1 MTTTLAGIV
10 LIGGFVLLMVL
21 RTPVS
26 FAMLAATLGSAL
38 VTGTNFSVMVRQM
51 VDGANNFSLLSI
63 PFFIVMGEFMSA
75 GGISEKIVDL
85 ANLAVGRFRGGLA
98 YVNVLDSMFF
108 GGISGSAVAD
118 VSSLG
123 TIVIPMM
130 KKQGYDED
138 FAVGLTV
145 TTACQ
150 GVLIPPSHNMV
161 IYALAAGGVS
171 IGTLFMAGLLPG
183 ILLGV
188 GMIIMCIAMA
198 KRYNFPKNEKFAGWR
213 YVGKTALQT
222 LPALFMPIIILGGI
236 LGGVFTPT
244 ESSVVA
250 GVYALVVSAFI
261 LRNLTWRD
269 VYEAL
274 VESAKMTAVVM
285 FIIAVAA
292 AMGWGITT
300 MRLPQKISEWCLSF
314 AHTKLQF
321 MMLCFVLLVIIGMLV
336 DVTPAILI
344 IVPILVPAARA
355 FGVDMLYFGLFVAM
369 TLTMGLVTPPVGM
382 LLFTTCTV
390 AKIDL
395 SAMYKSILPYALV
408 EIIFCVL
415 LIFAEPVLLFLPRLF
430 GY

>member
-1 MTTTLAGIV
+1 MEAIIVLVAFLLLV
-10 LIGGFVLLMVL
+10 LIGVPIGWSIAGV
-21 RTPVS
+21 
-26 FAMLAATLGSAL
+26 
-38 VTGTNFSVMVRQM
+38 
-51 VDGANNFSLLSI
+51 SLLTLFYSDVAFSILPMKMVGGVNTFTFLCI
-63 PFFIVMGEFMSA
+63 PFFIFAANIMSR
-75 GGISEKIVDL
+75 GGITKRIFLFCDAICGHFS
-85 ANLAVGRFRGGLA
+85 GGLA
-98 YVNVLDSMFF
+98 HANVLASMLF
-108 GGISGSAVAD
+108 GGISGASNAD
-118 VSSLG
+118 
-123 TIVIPMM
+123 
-130 KKQGYDED
+130 
-138 FAVGLTV
+138 AVGLGAIESEMMTEKGYKRSYSAAV
-145 TTACQ
+145 TAASAILSSI
-150 GVLIPPSHNMV
+150 VPPSNIFIV
-161 IYALAAGGVS
+161 YAVTAGTVSVLAMFIGGIVPAVLLTALL
-171 IGTLFMAGLLPG
+171 IGLN
-183 ILLGV
+183 V
-188 GMIIMCIAMA
+188 YYA
-198 KRYNFPKNEKFAGWR
+198 KRYNFPKNEKSAGWR

-250 GVYALVVSAFI
+250 GVYALLVSAFI

-314 AHTKLQF
+314 AHTKMQF

-355 FGVDMLYFGLFVAM
+355 FGVDTLYFGLFVAM
-369 TLTMGLVTPPVGM
+369 TLTMGLLTPPVGM
-382 LLFTTCTV
+382 LLFTTSTV

>member
-1 MTTTLAGIV
+1 MEAIIVLVAFLLLV
-10 LIGGFVLLMVL
+10 LIGVPIGWSIAGV
-21 RTPVS
+21 
-26 FAMLAATLGSAL
+26 
-38 VTGTNFSVMVRQM
+38 
-51 VDGANNFSLLSI
+51 SLLTLFYSDVAFSILPMKMVGGVNTFTFLCI
-63 PFFIVMGEFMSA
+63 PFFIFAANIMSR
-75 GGISEKIVDL
+75 GGITKRIFLFCDAICGHFS
-85 ANLAVGRFRGGLA
+85 GGLTHA
-98 YVNVLDSMFF
+98 NVLASMLF
-108 GGISGSAVAD
+108 GGISGTSNAD
-118 VSSLG
+118 
-123 TIVIPMM
+123 
-130 KKQGYDED
+130 
-138 FAVGLTV
+138 AVGLGAIEIEMMTEKGYKRSYSAAV
-145 TTACQ
+145 TAASAILSSI
-150 GVLIPPSHNMV
+150 VPPSNIFIV
-161 IYALAAGGVS
+161 YAVTAGTVS
-171 IGTLFMAGLLPG
+171 VSAMFIGGIVPAVLLTALLIGLD
-183 ILLGV
+183 V
-188 GMIIMCIAMA
+188 YYA

-292 AMGWGITT
+292 AMSWGITT

-314 AHTKLQF
+314 AHTKMQF

-355 FGVDMLYFGLFVAM
+355 FGVDTLYFGLFVAM
-369 TLTMGLVTPPVGM
+369 TLTMGLVIRRSACCCLPHPPSQRS
-382 LLFTTCTV
+382 TCPRCTNPSCPMRWW
-390 AKIDL
+390 KSS
-395 SAMYKSILPYALV
+395 SA
-408 EIIFCVL
+408 CC
-415 LIFAEPVLLFLPRLF
+415 
-430 GY
+430 

>member
-1 MTTTLAGIV
+1 MEAIIV
-10 LIGGFVLLMVL
+10 LVAFLLLVLFI
-21 RTPVS
+21 
-26 FAMLAATLGSAL
+26 FA
-38 VTGTNFSVMVRQM
+38 
-51 VDGANNFSLLSI
+51 ANI
-63 PFFIVMGEFMSA
+63 MSR
-75 GGISEKIVDL
+75 GGITKRIFLFCDAICGHFS
-85 ANLAVGRFRGGLA
+85 GGLA
-98 YVNVLDSMFF
+98 HANVLASMLF
-108 GGISGSAVAD
+108 GGISGASNA
-118 VSSLG
+118 
-123 TIVIPMM
+123 
-130 KKQGYDED
+130 E
-138 FAVGLTV
+138 AVGLGAIEIEMMTEKGYKRSYSAAV
-145 TTACQ
+145 TAASAILSSI
-150 GVLIPPSHNMV
+150 VPPSNIFIV
-161 IYALAAGGVS
+161 YAVTAGTVS
-171 IGTLFMAGLLPG
+171 VSAMFIGGIVPAVLLTALLIGLN
-183 ILLGV
+183 V
-188 GMIIMCIAMA
+188 YYA

-292 AMGWGITT
+292 AMGWGHYHHAPTT
-300 MRLPQKISEWCLSF
+300 KDLRMVPV
-314 AHTKLQF
+314 
-321 MMLCFVLLVIIGMLV
+321 LCAYQDAVHDAVLR
-336 DVTPAILI
+336 
-344 IVPILVPAARA
+344 AAGHHRHA
-355 FGVDMLYFGLFVAM
+355 GGRHPRHPDHRTYSGARCQGLRRGYALLRPVCRHD
-369 TLTMGLVTPPVGM
+369 TDHGPGNPPVGM
-382 LLFTTCTV
+382 LLFTTSTV

>member
-1 MTTTLAGIV
+1 MEAIIVLVAFLLLV
-10 LIGGFVLLMVL
+10 LIGVPIGWSIAGVSLL
-21 RTPVS
+21 
-26 FAMLAATLGSAL
+26 TLFYSDVA
-38 VTGTNFSVMVRQM
+38 FSVLPMKMVGG
-51 VDGANNFSLLSI
+51 VNTFTFLCI
-63 PFFIVMGEFMSA
+63 PFFIFAANIMSR
-75 GGISEKIVDL
+75 GGITKRIFLFCDAICGHFS
-85 ANLAVGRFRGGLA
+85 GGLA
-98 YVNVLDSMFF
+98 HANVLASMLF
-108 GGISGSAVAD
+108 GGISGASNAD
-118 VSSLG
+118 
-123 TIVIPMM
+123 
-130 KKQGYDED
+130 
-138 FAVGLTV
+138 AVGLGAIEIEMMTEKGYKRSYSAAV
-145 TTACQ
+145 TAASAILSSI
-150 GVLIPPSHNMV
+150 VPPSNIFIV
-161 IYALAAGGVS
+161 YAVTAGTVS
-171 IGTLFMAGLLPG
+171 VSAMFIGGIVPAVLLTALLIGLN
-183 ILLGV
+183 V
-188 GMIIMCIAMA
+188 YYA

>member
-1 MTTTLAGIV
+1 MEAIIVLVAFLLLV
-10 LIGGFVLLMVL
+10 LIGVPIGWSIAGV
-21 RTPVS
+21 
-26 FAMLAATLGSAL
+26 
-38 VTGTNFSVMVRQM
+38 
-51 VDGANNFSLLSI
+51 SLLTLFYSDVAFSILPMKMVGGVNTFTFLCI
-63 PFFIVMGEFMSA
+63 PFFIFAANIMSR
-75 GGISEKIVDL
+75 GGITKRIFLFCDAICGHFS
-85 ANLAVGRFRGGLA
+85 GGLA
-98 YVNVLDSMFF
+98 HANVLASMLF
-108 GGISGSAVAD
+108 GGISGTSNAD
-118 VSSLG
+118 
-123 TIVIPMM
+123 
-130 KKQGYDED
+130 
-138 FAVGLTV
+138 AVGLGAIEIEMMTEKGYKRSYSAAV
-145 TTACQ
+145 TATSAILSSI
-150 GVLIPPSHNMV
+150 VPPSNIFIV
-161 IYALAAGGVS
+161 YAVTAGTVS
-171 IGTLFMAGLLPG
+171 VSAVFIGGIVPAVLLTALLIGLN
-183 ILLGV
+183 V
-188 GMIIMCIAMA
+188 YYA

-274 VESAKMTAVVM
+274 VKSAKMTAVVM

-355 FGVDMLYFGLFVAM
+355 FGVDTLYFGLFVAM
-369 TLTMGLVTPPVGM
+369 TLTMGLVIRRSACCCLPHPPSQRS
-382 LLFTTCTV
+382 TCPRCTNPSYPMRWW
-390 AKIDL
+390 KSS
-395 SAMYKSILPYALV
+395 SA
-408 EIIFCVL
+408 CC
-415 LIFAEPVLLFLPRLF
+415 
-430 GY
+430 

>member
-1 MTTTLAGIV
+1 MEAIIV
-10 LIGGFVLLMVL
+10 LVAFLLLVLFI
-21 RTPVS
+21 
-26 FAMLAATLGSAL
+26 FA
-38 VTGTNFSVMVRQM
+38 
-51 VDGANNFSLLSI
+51 ANI
-63 PFFIVMGEFMSA
+63 MSR
-75 GGISEKIVDL
+75 GGITKRIFLFCDAICGHFS
-85 ANLAVGRFRGGLA
+85 GGLA
-98 YVNVLDSMFF
+98 HANVLASMLF
-108 GGISGSAVAD
+108 GGISGASNAD
-118 VSSLG
+118 
-123 TIVIPMM
+123 
-130 KKQGYDED
+130 
-138 FAVGLTV
+138 AVGLGAIEIEMMTEKGYKRSYSAAV
-145 TTACQ
+145 TAASAILSSI
-150 GVLIPPSHNMV
+150 VPPSNIFIV
-161 IYALAAGGVS
+161 YAVTAGTVS
-171 IGTLFMAGLLPG
+171 VSAMFIGGIVPAVLLTALLIGLN
-183 ILLGV
+183 V
-188 GMIIMCIAMA
+188 YYA
-198 KRYNFPKNEKFAGWR
+198 KRYNFPKNEKSAGWR

-314 AHTKLQF
+314 AHTKMQF

-355 FGVDMLYFGLFVAM
+355 FGVDTLYFGLFVAM
-369 TLTMGLVTPPVGM
+369 TLTMGLLTPPVGM
-382 LLFTTCTV
+382 LLFTTSTV

>member
-1 MTTTLAGIV
+1 MEAIVVLVVFLLLV
-10 LIGGFVLLMVL
+10 LIGVPIGWSIAGVSLL
-21 RTPVS
+21 
-26 FAMLAATLGSAL
+26 TLFYSDVA
-38 VTGTNFSVMVRQM
+38 FSVLPMKMVGG
-51 VDGANNFSLLSI
+51 VNTFTFLCI
-63 PFFIVMGEFMSA
+63 PFFIFAANIMSR
-75 GGISEKIVDL
+75 GGITKRIFLFCDAICGHFS
-85 ANLAVGRFRGGLA
+85 GGLA
-98 YVNVLDSMFF
+98 HANVLASMLF
-108 GGISGSAVAD
+108 GGISGASNAD
-118 VSSLG
+118 
-123 TIVIPMM
+123 
-130 KKQGYDED
+130 
-138 FAVGLTV
+138 AVGLGAIEIEMMTEKGYKRSYSAAV
-145 TTACQ
+145 TAASAILSSI
-150 GVLIPPSHNMV
+150 VPPSNIFIV
-161 IYALAAGGVS
+161 YAVTAGTVS
-171 IGTLFMAGLLPG
+171 VSAMFIGGIVPAVVLTALL
-183 ILLGV
+183 
-188 GMIIMCIAMA
+188 IALNVYYA
-198 KRYNFPKNEKFAGWR
+198 KRYNFPKNEKVAGWR
-213 YVGKTALQT
+213 HVGKTALQT

-250 GVYALVVSAFI
+250 GAYALVVSAFV

-300 MRLPQKISEWCLSF
+300 MRLPQKISEWCLTF

-321 MMLCFVLLVIIGMLV
+321 MMLCFALLVIIGMLV

-382 LLFTTCTV
+382 LLFTTSTV

-395 SAMYKSILPYALV
+395 SAMYKAILPYALV
-408 EIIFCVL
+408 EILFCIL
-415 LIFAEPVLLFLPRLF
+415 LIFAEPVLLFLPGLF

>member
-1 MTTTLAGIV
+1 MPPSNIFIVYAVTAGTVSVSAMFIGGIV
-10 LIGGFVLLMVL
+10 PAVLLTALLIGL
-21 RTPVS
+21 
-26 FAMLAATLGSAL
+26 
-38 VTGTNFSVMVRQM
+38 
-51 VDGANNFSLLSI
+51 
-63 PFFIVMGEFMSA
+63 
-75 GGISEKIVDL
+75 
-85 ANLAVGRFRGGLA
+85 
-98 YVNVLDSMFF
+98 NV
-108 GGISGSAVAD
+108 
-118 VSSLG
+118 
-123 TIVIPMM
+123 
-130 KKQGYDED
+130 Y
-138 FAVGLTV
+138 
-145 TTACQ
+145 
-150 GVLIPPSHNMV
+150 
-161 IYALAAGGVS
+161 Y
-171 IGTLFMAGLLPG
+171 
-183 ILLGV
+183 
-188 GMIIMCIAMA
+188 A
-198 KRYNFPKNEKFAGWR
+198 KRYNFPKNEKSAGWR

-300 MRLPQKISEWCLSF
+300 MHLPQKISEWCLSF
-314 AHTKLQF
+314 AHTKMQF

-355 FGVDMLYFGLFVAM
+355 FGVDTLYFGLFVAM

-382 LLFTTCTV
+382 LLFTTSTV

>member
-1 MTTTLAGIV
+1 MEAIIV
-10 LIGGFVLLMVL
+10 LVAFLLLVLFI
-21 RTPVS
+21 
-26 FAMLAATLGSAL
+26 FA
-38 VTGTNFSVMVRQM
+38 
-51 VDGANNFSLLSI
+51 ANI
-63 PFFIVMGEFMSA
+63 MSR
-75 GGISEKIVDL
+75 GGITKRIFLFCDAICGHFS
-85 ANLAVGRFRGGLA
+85 GGLA
-98 YVNVLDSMFF
+98 HANVLASMLF
-108 GGISGSAVAD
+108 GGISGASNAD
-118 VSSLG
+118 
-123 TIVIPMM
+123 
-130 KKQGYDED
+130 
-138 FAVGLTV
+138 AVGLGAIEIEMMTEKGYKRSYSAAV
-145 TTACQ
+145 TAASAILSSI
-150 GVLIPPSHNMV
+150 VPPSNIFIV
-161 IYALAAGGVS
+161 YAVTAGTVS
-171 IGTLFMAGLLPG
+171 VSAMFIGGIVPAVLLTALLIGLN
-183 ILLGV
+183 V
-188 GMIIMCIAMA
+188 YYA
-198 KRYNFPKNEKFAGWR
+198 KRYNFPKNEKSAGWR

-314 AHTKLQF
+314 AHTKMQF
-321 MMLCFVLLVIIGMLV
+321 MMLCFMLLVIIGMLV

-355 FGVDMLYFGLFVAM
+355 FGVDTLYFGLFVAM

-382 LLFTTCTV
+382 LLFTTSTV

>member
-1 MTTTLAGIV
+1 MEAIIV
-10 LIGGFVLLMVL
+10 LVAFLLLVLFI
-21 RTPVS
+21 
-26 FAMLAATLGSAL
+26 FA
-38 VTGTNFSVMVRQM
+38 
-51 VDGANNFSLLSI
+51 ANI
-63 PFFIVMGEFMSA
+63 MSR
-75 GGISEKIVDL
+75 GGITKRIFLFCDAICGHFS
-85 ANLAVGRFRGGLA
+85 GGLA
-98 YVNVLDSMFF
+98 HANVLASMLF
-108 GGISGSAVAD
+108 GGISGASNAD
-118 VSSLG
+118 
-123 TIVIPMM
+123 
-130 KKQGYDED
+130 
-138 FAVGLTV
+138 AVGLGAIEIEMMTEKGYKRSYSAAV
-145 TTACQ
+145 TAASAILSSI
-150 GVLIPPSHNMV
+150 VPPSNIFIV
-161 IYALAAGGVS
+161 YAVTAGTVS
-171 IGTLFMAGLLPG
+171 VSAMFIGGIVPAVLLTALLIGLN
-183 ILLGV
+183 V
-188 GMIIMCIAMA
+188 YYA

-314 AHTKLQF
+314 AHTKMQF

-336 DVTPAILI
+336 DVIPAILI

-355 FGVDMLYFGLFVAM
+355 FGVDTLYFGLFVAM

-382 LLFTTCTV
+382 LLFTTSTV

>member
-1 MTTTLAGIV
+1 MEAIIVLVAFLLLV
-10 LIGGFVLLMVL
+10 LIGVPIGWSIAGVSLL
-21 RTPVS
+21 
-26 FAMLAATLGSAL
+26 TLFYSDVA
-38 VTGTNFSVMVRQM
+38 FSVLPMKMVGG
-51 VDGANNFSLLSI
+51 VNTFTFLCI
-63 PFFIVMGEFMSA
+63 PFFIFAANILSR
-75 GGISEKIVDL
+75 GGITKRIFLFCDAICGHFS
-85 ANLAVGRFRGGLA
+85 GGLA
-98 YVNVLDSMFF
+98 HANVLASMLF
-108 GGISGSAVAD
+108 GGISGASNAD
-118 VSSLG
+118 
-123 TIVIPMM
+123 
-130 KKQGYDED
+130 
-138 FAVGLTV
+138 AVGLGAIEIEMMTEKGYKRSYSAAV
-145 TTACQ
+145 TAASAILSSI
-150 GVLIPPSHNMV
+150 VPPSNIFIV
-161 IYALAAGGVS
+161 YAVTAGTVS
-171 IGTLFMAGLLPG
+171 VSAMFIGGIVPAVLLTALLIGLN
-183 ILLGV
+183 V
-188 GMIIMCIAMA
+188 YYA

-314 AHTKLQF
+314 AHTKMQF

-355 FGVDMLYFGLFVAM
+355 FGVDTLYFGLFVAM

-382 LLFTTCTV
+382 LLFTISTV

>member
-1 MTTTLAGIV
+1 MEAIIV
-10 LIGGFVLLMVL
+10 LVAFLLLVLFI
-21 RTPVS
+21 
-26 FAMLAATLGSAL
+26 FA
-38 VTGTNFSVMVRQM
+38 
-51 VDGANNFSLLSI
+51 ANIMSL
-63 PFFIVMGEFMSA
+63 
-75 GGISEKIVDL
+75 GGITKRIFLFCDAICGHFS
-85 ANLAVGRFRGGLA
+85 GGLA
-98 YVNVLDSMFF
+98 HANVLASMLF
-108 GGISGSAVAD
+108 GGISGASNAD
-118 VSSLG
+118 
-123 TIVIPMM
+123 
-130 KKQGYDED
+130 
-138 FAVGLTV
+138 AVGLGAIEIEMMTEKGYKRSYSAAV
-145 TTACQ
+145 TAASAILSSI
-150 GVLIPPSHNMV
+150 VPPSNIFIV
-161 IYALAAGGVS
+161 YAVTAGTVS
-171 IGTLFMAGLLPG
+171 VSAMFIGGIVPAVLLTALLIGLN
-183 ILLGV
+183 V
-188 GMIIMCIAMA
+188 YYA
-198 KRYNFPKNEKFAGWR
+198 KRYNFPKNEKSAGWR

-314 AHTKLQF
+314 AHTKMQF

-355 FGVDMLYFGLFVAM
+355 FGVDTLYFGLFVAM
-369 TLTMGLVTPPVGM
+369 TLTMGLLTPPVGM
-382 LLFTTCTV
+382 LLFTTSTV

>member
-1 MTTTLAGIV
+1 MEAIIV
-10 LIGGFVLLMVL
+10 LVAFLLLVLFI
-21 RTPVS
+21 
-26 FAMLAATLGSAL
+26 FA
-38 VTGTNFSVMVRQM
+38 
-51 VDGANNFSLLSI
+51 ANIMSL
-63 PFFIVMGEFMSA
+63 
-75 GGISEKIVDL
+75 GGITKRIFLFCDAICGHFS
-85 ANLAVGRFRGGLA
+85 GGLA
-98 YVNVLDSMFF
+98 HANVLASMLF
-108 GGISGSAVAD
+108 GGISGASNAD
-118 VSSLG
+118 
-123 TIVIPMM
+123 
-130 KKQGYDED
+130 
-138 FAVGLTV
+138 AVGLGAIEIEMMTEKGYKRSYSAAV
-145 TTACQ
+145 TAASAILSSI
-150 GVLIPPSHNMV
+150 VPPSNIFIV
-161 IYALAAGGVS
+161 YAVTAGTVS
-171 IGTLFMAGLLPG
+171 VSAMFIGGIVPAVLLTALLIGLN
-183 ILLGV
+183 V
-188 GMIIMCIAMA
+188 YYA
-198 KRYNFPKNEKFAGWR
+198 KRYNFPKNEKSAGWR

-314 AHTKLQF
+314 AHTKMQF

-355 FGVDMLYFGLFVAM
+355 FGVDTLYFGLFVAM
-369 TLTMGLVTPPVGM
+369 TLTMGLVTPPFGM
-382 LLFTTCTV
+382 LLFTTSTV

-408 EIIFCVL
+408 EIVFCVL

>member
-1 MTTTLAGIV
+1 MEAIVVLVVFLLLV
-10 LIGGFVLLMVL
+10 LIGVPISWSIAGVSLL
-21 RTPVS
+21 
-26 FAMLAATLGSAL
+26 TLFYSDVA
-38 VTGTNFSVMVRQM
+38 FSVLPMKMVGG
-51 VDGANNFSLLSI
+51 VNTFTFLCI
-63 PFFIVMGEFMSA
+63 PFFIFAANIMSR
-75 GGISEKIVDL
+75 GGITKRIFLFCDAICGHFS
-85 ANLAVGRFRGGLA
+85 GGLA
-98 YVNVLDSMFF
+98 HANVLASMLF
-108 GGISGSAVAD
+108 GGISGASNAD
-118 VSSLG
+118 
-123 TIVIPMM
+123 
-130 KKQGYDED
+130 
-138 FAVGLTV
+138 AVGLGAIEIEMMTEKGYKRSYSAAV
-145 TTACQ
+145 TAASAILSSI
-150 GVLIPPSHNMV
+150 VPPSNIFIV
-161 IYALAAGGVS
+161 YAVTAGTVS
-171 IGTLFMAGLLPG
+171 VSAMFIGGIVPAVVLTALL
-183 ILLGV
+183 
-188 GMIIMCIAMA
+188 IALNVYYA

-213 YVGKTALQT
+213 HVGKTALQT

-250 GVYALVVSAFI
+250 GAYALVVSAFV

-300 MRLPQKISEWCLSF
+300 MRLPQKISEWCLTF

-382 LLFTTCTV
+382 LLFTTSTV

-395 SAMYKSILPYALV
+395 SAMYKAILPYALV
-408 EIIFCVL
+408 EILFCIL
-415 LIFAEPVLLFLPRLF
+415 LIFAEPVLLFLPGLF

>member
-1 MTTTLAGIV
+1 MEAIIV
-10 LIGGFVLLMVL
+10 LVAFLLLVLFI
-21 RTPVS
+21 
-26 FAMLAATLGSAL
+26 FA
-38 VTGTNFSVMVRQM
+38 
-51 VDGANNFSLLSI
+51 ANI
-63 PFFIVMGEFMSA
+63 MSR
-75 GGISEKIVDL
+75 GGITKRIFLFCDAICGHFS
-85 ANLAVGRFRGGLA
+85 GGLA
-98 YVNVLDSMFF
+98 HANVLASMLF
-108 GGISGSAVAD
+108 GGISGASNAD
-118 VSSLG
+118 
-123 TIVIPMM
+123 
-130 KKQGYDED
+130 
-138 FAVGLTV
+138 AVGLGAIEIEMMTEKGYKRSYSAAV
-145 TTACQ
+145 TAASAILSSI
-150 GVLIPPSHNMV
+150 VPPSNIFIV
-161 IYALAAGGVS
+161 YAVTAGTVS
-171 IGTLFMAGLLPG
+171 VSAMFIGGIVPAVLLTALLIGLN
-183 ILLGV
+183 V
-188 GMIIMCIAMA
+188 YYA

-314 AHTKLQF
+314 AHTKMQF

-355 FGVDMLYFGLFVAM
+355 FGVDTLYFGLFVAM
-369 TLTMGLVTPPVGM
+369 TLTMGLLTPPVGM
-382 LLFTTCTV
+382 LLFTTSTV

-408 EIIFCVL
+408 EIILCVL

>member
-1 MTTTLAGIV
+1 MEAIIVLVAFLLLV
-10 LIGGFVLLMVL
+10 LIGVPIGWSIAGVSLL
-21 RTPVS
+21 
-26 FAMLAATLGSAL
+26 TLFYSDVA
-38 VTGTNFSVMVRQM
+38 FSVLPMKMVGG
-51 VDGANNFSLLSI
+51 VNTFTFLCI
-63 PFFIVMGEFMSA
+63 PFFIFAANIMSR
-75 GGISEKIVDL
+75 GGITKRIFLFCDAICGHFS
-85 ANLAVGRFRGGLA
+85 GGLA
-98 YVNVLDSMFF
+98 HANVLASMLF
-108 GGISGSAVAD
+108 GGISGASNA
-118 VSSLG
+118 
-123 TIVIPMM
+123 
-130 KKQGYDED
+130 E
-138 FAVGLTV
+138 AVGLGAIEIEMMTEKGYKRSYSAAV
-145 TTACQ
+145 TAASAILSSI
-150 GVLIPPSHNMV
+150 VPPSNIFIV
-161 IYALAAGGVS
+161 YAVTAGTVS
-171 IGTLFMAGLLPG
+171 VSAMFIGGIVPAVLRTALLIGLN
-183 ILLGV
+183 V
-188 GMIIMCIAMA
+188 YYA

-314 AHTKLQF
+314 AHTKMQF

-355 FGVDMLYFGLFVAM
+355 FGVDTLYFGLSVAM
-369 TLTMGLVTPPVGM
+369 TLTMGLLTPPVGM
-382 LLFTTCTV
+382 LLFTTSTV

>member
-1 MTTTLAGIV
+1 MEAIIV
-10 LIGGFVLLMVL
+10 LVAFLLLVLFI
-21 RTPVS
+21 
-26 FAMLAATLGSAL
+26 FA
-38 VTGTNFSVMVRQM
+38 
-51 VDGANNFSLLSI
+51 ANI
-63 PFFIVMGEFMSA
+63 MSR
-75 GGISEKIVDL
+75 GGITKRIFLFCDAICGHFS
-85 ANLAVGRFRGGLA
+85 GGLA
-98 YVNVLDSMFF
+98 HANVLASMLF
-108 GGISGSAVAD
+108 GGISGTSNAD
-118 VSSLG
+118 
-123 TIVIPMM
+123 
-130 KKQGYDED
+130 
-138 FAVGLTV
+138 AVGLGAIEIEMMTEKGYKRSYSAAV
-145 TTACQ
+145 TATSAILSSI
-150 GVLIPPSHNMV
+150 VPPSNIFIV
-161 IYALAAGGVS
+161 YAVTAGTVS
-171 IGTLFMAGLLPG
+171 VSAMFIGGIVPAVLLTALLIGLD
-183 ILLGV
+183 V
-188 GMIIMCIAMA
+188 YYA

-314 AHTKLQF
+314 AHTKMQF

-336 DVTPAILI
+336 DVIPAILI

-355 FGVDMLYFGLFVAM
+355 FGVDTLYFGLFVAM

-382 LLFTTCTV
+382 LLFTTSTV

>member
-1 MTTTLAGIV
+1 MEAIIV
-10 LIGGFVLLMVL
+10 LVAFLLLVLFI
-21 RTPVS
+21 
-26 FAMLAATLGSAL
+26 FA
-38 VTGTNFSVMVRQM
+38 
-51 VDGANNFSLLSI
+51 ANI
-63 PFFIVMGEFMSA
+63 MSR
-75 GGISEKIVDL
+75 GGITKRIFLFCDAICGHFS
-85 ANLAVGRFRGGLA
+85 GGLA
-98 YVNVLDSMFF
+98 HANVLASMLF
-108 GGISGSAVAD
+108 GGISGASNAD
-118 VSSLG
+118 
-123 TIVIPMM
+123 
-130 KKQGYDED
+130 
-138 FAVGLTV
+138 AVGLGAIEIEMMTEKGYKRSYSAAV
-145 TTACQ
+145 TAASAILSSI
-150 GVLIPPSHNMV
+150 VPPSNIFIV
-161 IYALAAGGVS
+161 YAVTAGTVS
-171 IGTLFMAGLLPG
+171 VSAMFIGGIVPAVLLTALLIGLN
-183 ILLGV
+183 V
-188 GMIIMCIAMA
+188 YYA

-314 AHTKLQF
+314 AHTKMQF

-355 FGVDMLYFGLFVAM
+355 FGVDTLYFGLFVAM

-382 LLFTTCTV
+382 LLFTTSTV

>member
-1 MTTTLAGIV
+1 MEAIIVLVAFLLLV
-10 LIGGFVLLMVL
+10 LIGVPIGWSIAGVSLL
-21 RTPVS
+21 
-26 FAMLAATLGSAL
+26 TLFYSDVA
-38 VTGTNFSVMVRQM
+38 FSVLPMKMVGG
-51 VDGANNFSLLSI
+51 VNTFTFLCI
-63 PFFIVMGEFMSA
+63 PFFIFAANIMSR
-75 GGISEKIVDL
+75 GGITKRIFLFCDAICGHFS
-85 ANLAVGRFRGGLA
+85 GGLA
-98 YVNVLDSMFF
+98 HANVLASMLF
-108 GGISGSAVAD
+108 GGISGTSNAD
-118 VSSLG
+118 
-123 TIVIPMM
+123 
-130 KKQGYDED
+130 
-138 FAVGLTV
+138 AVGLSAIEIEMMTEKGYKRSYSAAV
-145 TTACQ
+145 TAASAILSSI
-150 GVLIPPSHNMV
+150 VPPSNIFIV
-161 IYALAAGGVS
+161 YAVTAGTVS
-171 IGTLFMAGLLPG
+171 VSAMFIGGIVPAVLLTALLIGLN
-183 ILLGV
+183 V
-188 GMIIMCIAMA
+188 YYA

>member
-1 MTTTLAGIV
+1 MEAIIV
-10 LIGGFVLLMVL
+10 LVAFLLLVLFI
-21 RTPVS
+21 
-26 FAMLAATLGSAL
+26 FA
-38 VTGTNFSVMVRQM
+38 
-51 VDGANNFSLLSI
+51 ANI
-63 PFFIVMGEFMSA
+63 MSR
-75 GGISEKIVDL
+75 GGITKRIFLFCDAICGHFS
-85 ANLAVGRFRGGLA
+85 GGLA
-98 YVNVLDSMFF
+98 HANVLASMLF
-108 GGISGSAVAD
+108 GGISGASNAD
-118 VSSLG
+118 
-123 TIVIPMM
+123 
-130 KKQGYDED
+130 
-138 FAVGLTV
+138 AVGLGAIEIEMMTEKGYKRSYSAAV
-145 TTACQ
+145 TAASAILSSI
-150 GVLIPPSHNMV
+150 VPPSNIFIV
-161 IYALAAGGVS
+161 YAVTAGTVS
-171 IGTLFMAGLLPG
+171 VSAMFIGGIVPAVLLTALLIGLN
-183 ILLGV
+183 V
-188 GMIIMCIAMA
+188 YYA
-198 KRYNFPKNEKFAGWR
+198 KRYSFPKNEKSAGWR

-314 AHTKLQF
+314 AHTKMQF

-355 FGVDMLYFGLFVAM
+355 FGVDTLYFGLFVAM

-382 LLFTTCTV
+382 LLFTTSTV